1 MSAKDMQKRCFDE
14 GQCKCIDEI
23 GQETQASSASQFKEQ
38 GLERTA
44 LRISFLQKIKGESGM
59 MIISSMDFFFPD
71 QK

>member
-38 GLERTA
+38 GLERKD
-44 LRISFLQKIKGESGM
+44 SVENKFPSKNKG
-59 MIISSMDFFFPD
+59 
-71 QK
+71 